1 MSIYDP
7 SAAAASFGARAA
19 TAAMQVASLLT
30 APIRAMIR
38 HERIRRTAL
47 VLDSLDDRTLSDIGL
62 RRAQILSAAVH
73 TVDGRDADRW
83 RTWI

>member
-1 MSIYDP
+1 MERSQ
-7 SAAAASFGARAA
+7 ARRNRVKRS
-19 TAAMQVASLLT
+19 T
-30 APIRAMIR
+30 
-38 HERIRRTAL
+38 ERIRRTAL